1 MINKFVISNIKTNT
15 MKTHISYHTNTYS
28 DYENA
33 QLYFEQKFQ
42 GGFLDSDAALL
53 IEKAIDKLLKKDN
66 IFRNE
71 NIPNDGSISEE
82 EYVKKHQEDDNF
94 YKPEKTEQQEEGIQ
108 NDENLDYDELEQR
121 ND

>member
-1 MINKFVISNIKTNT
+1 MDKFVISNIKTNT
-15 MKTHISYHTNTYS
+15 MKTHILYHTNKYN

-42 GGFLDSDAALL
+42 GGFLDPDAAVV

-71 NIPNDGSISEE
+71 NIPNDGTMSEE